1 MSINFCYDATKILAV
16 INCQAHKKGN
26 YFVIKGN
33 NAADLE
39 AKKKAS
45 GCQVAVLAPLVH
57 IEPQPQL
64 DNII

>member
-39 AKKKAS
+39 AKKK
-45 GCQVAVLAPLVH
+45 
-57 IEPQPQL
+57 PQ
-64 DNII
+64 DVR